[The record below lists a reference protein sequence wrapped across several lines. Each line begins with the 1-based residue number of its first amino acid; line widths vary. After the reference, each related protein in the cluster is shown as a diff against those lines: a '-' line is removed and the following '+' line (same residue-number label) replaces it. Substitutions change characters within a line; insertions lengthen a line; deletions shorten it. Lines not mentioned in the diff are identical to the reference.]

1 MSTEFSEL
9 LISAASA
16 VGTLG
21 AVGAA
26 FHLSGKTD
34 AIRKKDEERLQR
46 IHSLNLL
53 PVLETIHSDLRASF
67 AYVIFTDAPPRSMDD
82 VSERLKRAV
91 KWSQDFEELSSIE
104 SLTAASLLKLPE
116 IPSLRIS
123 YALGLLRALRLDI
136 SRFNA
141 EHWADPAPASAHKT
155 REWALAQSTASD
167 YIGVALFSL
176 RQVAM
181 QQSIIPSGEEI
192 HGAPDDDVDHLE
204 VPNLRHSLKSVVARF
219 LRGFRAGAG
228 SQ

>member
-16 VGTLG
+16 IGTLG

-26 FHLSGKTD
+26 FHLSRKTD
-34 AIRKKDEERLQR
+34 DIRNRDEERLQR
-46 IHSLNLL
+46 IHALNLL

-67 AYVIFTDAPPRSMDD
+67 AHVIFSDEVPRSMDD
-82 VSERLKRAV
+82 VSERLNRAI

-136 SRFNA
+136 SRFSA
-141 EHWADPAPASAHKT
+141 EHWADPVPASAQKA

-167 YIGVALFSL
+167 YIGVALYSL
-176 RQVAM
+176 SQVAM
-181 QQSIIPSGEEI
+181 QESIVPSGAEI
-192 HGAPDDDVDHLE
+192 TGFSDDI
-204 VPNLRHSLKSVVARF
+204 HSEASKRRLSLASIVARCF
-219 LRGFRAGAG
+219 RG
-228 SQ
+228 